1 MKPLKVERLGTMK
14 EPISV
19 YSLVSRLS
27 RGFPISGSEVGFR
40 VGPVWRSGIEDATGS
55 GAVVG
60 EPAGVARSELAVDA
74 VERDLRT
81 LI

>member
-1 MKPLKVERLGTMK
+1 M
-14 EPISV
+14 
-19 YSLVSRLS
+19 
-27 RGFPISGSEVGFR
+27 
-40 VGPVWRSGIEDATGS
+40 EDRTGS